1 MKRSLALA
9 LALLMLLCTL
19 AGCGGGSKSWKGTH
33 HAEIVVE
40 EYGTITIEINA
51 DIAPITASNFLNLA
65 KKGFYD
71 GNSFYRVIDGFA
83 IYGGDP
89 NGNGTGTSGTTIE
102 GEFTANG
109 VANSLTNTRG
119 AIGMARGTHYNS
131 ASCQFYIL
139 QSDATYLD
147 GDFAVFGYVISG
159 INVVDQICAG
169 TATTGSDG
177 YVASANQPVIKEIK
191 VLD

>member
-1 MKRSLALA
+1 MKRSLALI
-9 LALLMLLCTL
+9 LALVLLCTL

-40 EYGTITIEINA
+40 EYGSITIEINA

-119 AIGMARGTHYNS
+119 AIGMARGTHYTS

>member
-1 MKRSLALA
+1 MKRSLALV
-9 LALLMLLCTL
+9 LALLMLLVTL

-119 AIGMARGTHYNS
+119 AIGMARGSHYNS

-169 TATTGSDG
+169 TATTGADG
-177 YVASANQPVIKEIK
+177 YVASANQPIIKEIK

>member
-1 MKRSLALA
+1 MKRSLALT
-9 LALLMLLCTL
+9 LALVLLLCTL

-169 TATTGSDG
+169 TPTAGSDG
-177 YVASANQPVIKEIK
+177 YVAGANQPIIKEIK

>member
-1 MKRSLALA
+1 MKRSLALT
-9 LALLMLLCTL
+9 LALVLLLCAL

-147 GDFAVFGYVISG
+147 GDFAVFGYVIEG

-191 VLD
+191 VID

>member
-1 MKRSLALA
+1 MKRSLALI
-9 LALLMLLCTL
+9 LALVLLCTL

-40 EYGTITIEINA
+40 EYGSITIEINA

-89 NGNGTGTSGTTIE
+89 TGNGTGTSGSTIE